1 MHDDPSAPIFVAI
14 LLAILVLGHLMSRIK
29 QPAVVAYLLVGVVLG
44 PSVLGVVHDQQSLS
58 RLGDI
63 GVILLLFFV
72 GMEVSPKQLVS
83 NWLIA
88 VIGTLLQVGFSVMTT
103 LVLGWLFSWSLA
115 LRILLGFVISL
126 SSTSVVLKLLQ
137 DWKEI
142 DTRVGQNILGILLV
156 QDLLIIP
163 MMIVLNLFNG
173 SKPSTQLISL
183 QVFGGI
189 VVLAAAIWITIKEK
203 IELPFLKQLVQ
214 DSEGSVF
221 VALSICFGLSMVT
234 SLLGL
239 STALG
244 AFLAG
249 LVVGSTK
256 ETQWAHNSLLPL
268 KTIFVALFFVSV
280 GMLVDLSYIWHFFW
294 QISFLVIAA
303 FITNTLINAVILKVL
318 GENWSVSVY
327 QGSLLS
333 QIGEFAFVIAAI
345 GMSSSIINDQAYKMI
360 ITTIALTILFSPLW
374 IMLIKHLLNKQLLNP
389 VHLVRLRHR
398 S

>member
-1 MHDDPSAPIFVAI
+1 MHDDPSAAIFVAI
-14 LLAILVLGHLMSRIK
+14 ILAILVIGHLMSRIK
-29 QPAVVAYLLVGVVLG
+29 QPAVVAYLLVGVMLG
-44 PSVLGVVHDQQSLS
+44 PSVFGVVHDQESLS

-88 VIGTLLQVGFSVMTT
+88 VVGTLLQVGCSMLATVI
-103 LVLGWLFSWSLA
+103 LGWLFSWSLA

-137 DWKEI
+137 DWKEM

-156 QDLLIIP
+156 QDLLVIP
-163 MMIVLNLFNG
+163 MMIVLNLFSG
-173 SKPSTQLISL
+173 TKPSVQMITL
-183 QVFGGI
+183 QVLGGI
-189 VVLAAAIWITIKEK
+189 LVLAVALWIMVKDK
-203 IELPFLKQLVQ
+203 IELPFLKQLVR
-214 DSEGSVF
+214 DTESSVF
-221 VALSICFGLSMVT
+221 VALSICFGLSMIT

-256 ETQWAHNSLLPL
+256 ETEWAHNSLLPL
-268 KTIFVALFFVSV
+268 KTIFIALFFVSV
-280 GMLVDLSYIWHFFW
+280 GMLVDLSYIWHYFW
-294 QISFLVIAA
+294 QISLLVIAA

-318 GENWSVSVY
+318 GENWNVSVY
-327 QGSLLS
+327 QGSLLA
-333 QIGEFAFVIAAI
+333 QIGEFAFVIAAV
-345 GMSSSIINDQAYKMI
+345 GMSSVIITEQAYKMI

-374 IMLIKHLLNKQLLNP
+374 IILVKHLLNKQLLNP
-389 VHLVRLRHR
+389 ARLVRLRH
-398 S
+398 